1 MGLTGGQEPQAHVRT
16 VQSGPGSVTVP
27 RSKFSTGSRM
37 DLANRRPAW
46 KHLGTNQKELTVV
59 DSYSRLAAALWFL
72 PIDRV
77 AILASLSEE
86 LILQDFEANLDSN
99 PLL

>member
-1 MGLTGGQEPQAHVRT
+1 MGLADLKATWKDQA
-16 VQSGPGSVTVP
+16 P
-27 RSKFSTGSRM
+27 
-37 DLANRRPAW
+37 NR
-46 KHLGTNQKELTVV
+46 KELTVA

-72 PIDRV
+72 PIERV

-86 LILQDFEANLDSN
+86 LIVQDFEANLDSN